1 LRYSYPA
8 DRHQSQVGLFHHRLL
23 HGLND
28 RLPAQYALFASA
40 QSVPVSRVKL
50 VQGCCGMDWR
60 GVARTRKLVVPAAT
74 DRLSAACGTIHYV
87 RQRTEMFAD
96 DGYA

>member
-1 LRYSYPA
+1 
-8 DRHQSQVGLFHHRLL
+8 
-23 HGLND
+23 
-28 RLPAQYALFASA
+28 
-40 QSVPVSRVKL
+40 
-50 VQGCCGMDWR
+50 MDWR